1 MNEEKNL
8 KKNEKKSRKKN
19 PKSVTTD
26 KHLNHNAKKKTR
38 NETSPLIIFG
48 ISFIT
53 SLIVN
58 IALSFALVPTITDK
72 IADDL
77 VKASAKAIIEEK
89 SNDKNLESS
98 IKEGKKTR
106 ISCTVAYKYN
116 DKTVEFLS
124 PVSCYINFELEVI
137 SHHGSSLSTN
147 KYGPIELIAGE
158 KKTLSLDNLS
168 KFDYPKNSKINFV
181 NVTNT
186 FVYGDSPL
194 DSKSYSLS
202 TSNIEI
208 NSYSDGI
215 ELATTEDTLASFTV
229 IIKDGNFIGFIDAE
243 LLPIYADSTNAFS
256 INDLASNF
264 FSDKATIYT
273 YSSISVCSYE
283 KDN

>member
-8 KKNEKKSRKKN
+8 QNDEENLREVN
-19 PKSVTTD
+19 PESITTD
-26 KHLNHNAKKKTR
+26 ETLNNNTEKETR
-38 NETSPLIIFG
+38 DGYSLFTIFG

-53 SLIVN
+53 SILVNMLLSFIFVPTMIDN
-58 IALSFALVPTITDK
+58 IAE
-72 IADDL
+72 DL

-98 IKEGKKTR
+98 KKEGKKTP

>member
-1 MNEEKNL
+1 M
-8 KKNEKKSRKKN
+8 
-19 PKSVTTD
+19 
-26 KHLNHNAKKKTR
+26 
-38 NETSPLIIFG
+38 
-48 ISFIT
+48 
-53 SLIVN
+53 
-58 IALSFALVPTITDK
+58 
-72 IADDL
+72 
-77 VKASAKAIIEEK
+77 
-89 SNDKNLESS
+89 
-98 IKEGKKTR
+98 
-106 ISCTVAYKYN
+106 
-116 DKTVEFLS
+116 
-124 PVSCYINFELEVI
+124 
-137 SHHGSSLSTN
+137 
-147 KYGPIELIAGE
+147 
-158 KKTLSLDNLS
+158 DNLS

-283 KDN
+283 KDNYCLPHNVQCALWGFSYYYTLIHIINICISHIF